1 MHKFVKKDWF
11 LVGVIILI
19 LLNLFFPFSRGLTNF
34 QSWLISFIISMI
46 TLLLS
51 FFINERTNKFFFVIV
66 SVFIVLCMILNLL
79 TLEAIYY

>member
-51 FFINERTNKFFFVIV
+51 FFINERTNKIFFVIV